1 MTKLTVKELLALKG
15 KRKLAQV
22 NIRNPQEAAACE
34 AAGVELIITWERS
47 DIAAVRAAAPD
58 TFLTIGLV
66 YGEYASTTEALR
78 GAYRAMRLG
87 ADAIYCPQ
95 SLTYVQAMSTEAIP

>member
-58 TFLTIGLV
+58 TFLTIGL
-66 YGEYASTTEALR
+66 GLR
-78 GAYRAMRLG
+78 
-87 ADAIYCPQ
+87 
-95 SLTYVQAMSTEAIP
+95 